1 MDSLRCCRLQR
12 SSAFHKILNPL
23 VDKKYIPPG
32 PIRSILLDNY
42 VFDRDQHHILHP
54 LVLPLSLGLYSKG
67 QDLAP
72 VPPWSLPQPHSII
85 DVVGGMERLFGYC
98 HAGDSYLHDLEAAGQ
113 PETQDHVFL
122 CLCNWRVVR
131 IYTDPMKKKVIFTDD
146 RLCSAC
152 VASII
157 RIPYLIILIDQ
168 PDYTYHKIKGVMW
181 ANTEIALGIT
191 CGCLPILP
199 RFVKH
204 VWPVSST
211 GDSIMANGRTGAAP
225 ISQKSKAATKR
236 DWVELRESTEPG
248 TPQQPLGPFKGQ
260 NVPTYR
266 EDLVPTHRDDLE
278 LGVRD

>member
-1 MDSLRCCRLQR
+1 MTNLPPDPQSP
-12 SSAFHKILNPL
+12 AMKP
-23 VDKKYIPPG
+23 PPG
-32 PIRSILLDNY
+32 FSPNPNDAYTL
-42 VFDRDQHHILHP
+42 
-54 LVLPLSLGLYSKG
+54 
-67 QDLAP
+67 
-72 VPPWSLPQPHSII
+72 QPYNII
-85 DVVGGMERLFGYC
+85 TTAFCAALTTTVVTARLFTKIRIIKKLQWEDC
-98 HAGDSYLHDLEAAGQ
+98 KIVIPRQTIHAHSKIDFSPFSQ
-113 PETQDHVFL
+113 TVVFSD
-122 CLCNWRVVR
+122 
-131 IYTDPMKKKVIFTDD
+131 I
-146 RLCSAC
+146 AC